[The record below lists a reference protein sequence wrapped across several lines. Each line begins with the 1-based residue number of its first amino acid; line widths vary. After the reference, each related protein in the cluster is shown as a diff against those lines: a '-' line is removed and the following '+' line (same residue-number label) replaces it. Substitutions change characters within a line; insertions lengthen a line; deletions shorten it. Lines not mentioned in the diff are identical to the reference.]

1 MSLPLISV
9 VVSIHRPPKTI
20 KKCLESIKNQTYKNI
35 ELVVV
40 DDFDNK
46 ENKYLEFIYSKARYF
61 QDGPERS
68 IKQNRGVREAKGDFI
83 LALDQD
89 MELSED
95 VIELCYNKLSK
106 ENIVGVKI
114 PEISIG
120 EGFWTKCI
128 ALDRYIS
135 SVLEDSLNE
144 SCRFFRK
151 KDFLK
156 IGGYDK
162 DIVGVEDSDLHYRL
176 LKLGKIS
183 KIESLIYHDEGK
195 TKFWRRV
202 KKKYYYSRAFRKYF
216 KRRPHIAVAQFF
228 PIKLAYFKHPIIL
241 IKQPIVTLGMIVLRG
256 CEVVAGVIGF
266 FAFK

>member
-9 VVSIHRPPKTI
+9 VVSIHRPSKTI

-46 ENKYLEFIYSKARYF
+46 ENKYLEFIHRKAKYF

-68 IKQNRGVREAKGDFI
+68 IKQNRGVKEAIGEFVAVI
-83 LALDQD
+83 DQD
-89 MELSED
+89 MYLSEN
-95 VIELCYNKLSK
+95 VLKSCYEKMIS
-106 ENIVGVKI
+106 ENLVAIKI

-120 EGFWTKCI
+120 DGFWTKCV
-128 ALDRYIS
+128 ALDRYVS
-135 SVLEDSLNE
+135 NFLEDSLNE

-151 KDFLK
+151 RDFLK
-156 IGGYDK
+156 IGGYDEK
-162 DIVGVEDSDLHYRL
+162 IVGAEDSDFNYRL
-176 LKLGKIS
+176 QNLGNIGKI
-183 KIESLIYHDEGK
+183 KGIIYHDEGK
-195 TKFWRRV
+195 IKFWSRV

-216 KRRPHIAVAQFF
+216 KRRPYVAVTQFF

-241 IKQPIVTLGMIVLRG
+241 IKQPLVTMGMIVLRG
-256 CEVVAGVIGF
+256 CEVAAGAIGF
-266 FAFK
+266 IVFK